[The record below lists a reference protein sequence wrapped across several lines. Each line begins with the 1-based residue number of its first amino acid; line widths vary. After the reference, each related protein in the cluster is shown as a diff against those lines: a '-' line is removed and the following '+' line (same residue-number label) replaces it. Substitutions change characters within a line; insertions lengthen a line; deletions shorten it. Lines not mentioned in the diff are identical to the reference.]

1 MTLATIIL
9 AAGKGTRMQSKRP
22 KIMHEA
28 GGKPMILHL
37 FESAEKLSALPP
49 VIVVGPNENSVQQLI
64 GNRAQYVVQEEA
76 LGTGHATLMAQSLLA
91 DKADQIIVTYA
102 DMPLLRQE
110 TMFKLADVQRRIGAS
125 VVMMS
130 VMGDPSSTFGRVV
143 RGYHGYVTEICEVA
157 EAIRRP
163 NGEAYL
169 AIRELN
175 AGVYCFQS
183 SFLWNNL
190 PNLPLRQARVT
201 SEYYLTDLIEIAA
214 KQGKIVEAIAIDDPQ
229 ECLGAGTRAELVEVE
244 AAFRQRTIRKWLG
257 NGVTIINPAQT
268 YIDTEVEIG
277 QDTIIWPG
285 SYLQGKTVIGA
296 DCVIGPNVI
305 IRSSQIGARCVI
317 EQAVIENCVLPD
329 ETHIPAFS
337 NLKGITM

>member
-1 MTLATIIL
+1 MTLAIIIL
-9 AAGKGTRMQSKRP
+9 AAGKGTRMQSKRQ

-37 FESAEKLSALPP
+37 FESAEKLSPLRP
-49 VIVVGPNENSVQQLI
+49 VIVVGPNEDTVQNLI
-64 GNRAQYVVQEEA
+64 GDRAQYVVQEEA
-76 LGTGHATLMAQSLLA
+76 LGTGHATMMAEPLLA
-91 DKADQIIVTYA
+91 GQANQVIVTYA

-130 VMGDPSSTFGRVV
+130 VIGDPSSTFGRVV
-143 RGYHGYVTEICEVA
+143 RGHHGYVTEICEVA

-183 SFLWNNL
+183 SFLWDNVH
-190 PNLPLRQARVT
+190 NLPLRQARVS
-201 SEYYLTDLIEIAA
+201 SEYYLTDLIEIAT
-214 KQGKIVEAIAIDDPQ
+214 KQGKIVEALPIDEPE
-229 ECLGAGTRAELVEVE
+229 ECLGAGTRSELVVVE
-244 AAFRQRTIRKWLG
+244 RAFRQRAVRKWLA
-257 NGVTIINPAQT
+257 NGVTIVNPEQT
-268 YIDTEVEIG
+268 YIDTDVEIG
-277 QDTIIWPG
+277 QDTIIWPS
-285 SYLQGKTVIGA
+285 SYLQGETTIGE

-305 IRSSQIGARCVI
+305 IRSSKIGARCVI
-317 EQAVIENCVLPD
+317 EQSVIENCVLPD